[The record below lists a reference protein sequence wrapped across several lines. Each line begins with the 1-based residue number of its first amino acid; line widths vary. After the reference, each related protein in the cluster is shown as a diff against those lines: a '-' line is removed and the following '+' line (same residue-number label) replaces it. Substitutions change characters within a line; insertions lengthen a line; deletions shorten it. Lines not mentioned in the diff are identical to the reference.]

1 MLASEDG
8 YIAHAHFLILI
19 INQLLSIVFNLLR
32 EILRLNQSVNVALAA
47 NAAVGQS
54 NETRL

>member
-8 YIAHAHFLILI
+8 YIAHAQFLSLI

-32 EILRLNQSVNVALAA
+32 KILRLNQSVNVVLAA

>member
-8 YIAHAHFLILI
+8 FIAHAHFLILI
-19 INQLLSIVFNLLR
+19 INHLLSIVFNLLR
-32 EILRLNQSVNVALAA
+32 EILRLNQSVNVVLAA
-47 NAAVGQS
+47 NAAVGHS